1 MAKSFVIISGSMGSG
16 KTSVLGEASDV
27 LTANG
32 VVHAAIDLDAIGA
45 AHLPP
50 GAADHVRCRN
60 LAAIC
65 KNYAAEGVAKFLLA
79 GAIENAPDLERIR
92 LAVQADTVVV
102 VRLTARLETMQAR
115 VRTRETGM
123 LQSFFVARVAE
134 LEAILD
140 RAHLERTT
148 ISNDGRPITQVAREL
163 LINAGWL

>member
-1 MAKSFVIISGSMGSG
+1 MVKSMAKSFVIISGSMGSG

-115 VRTRETGM
+115 VR
-123 LQSFFVARVAE
+123 
-134 LEAILD
+134 
-140 RAHLERTT
+140 
-148 ISNDGRPITQVAREL
+148 
-163 LINAGWL
+163 NAGDRDASVVLCRARRGAGSHPRSGTLGTHHDQQRRATDHTSRP

>member
-1 MAKSFVIISGSMGSG
+1 MPNSLLVISGSMGSG

-32 VVHAAIDLDAIGA
+32 IVHAAIDLDAIGA

-65 KNYAAEGVAKFLLA
+65 MNYAAEGVAKFLLA
-79 GAIENAPDLERIR
+79 GAIEDAQDLERIR
-92 LAVQADTVVV
+92 LAAQADAVIV
-102 VRLTARLETMQAR
+102 VRLSARLDTMEKR
-115 VRTRETGM
+115 IRTRETG
-123 LQSFFVARVAE
+123 LHQSFFVARVAE

-148 ISNDGRPITQVAREL
+148 ISNDGRSITEVAREL
-163 LINAGWL
+163 LTGAGWL